1 MTKTKEDFLKE
12 WEQHKMRKP
21 KVASLILHCSVGES
35 GEALERVKKIIE
47 SIGEMKTVET
57 KARKNLRE
65 FGIRQHEP
73 IGAKVTIRNQ
83 DKIMKLIPRLFDMRD
98 FKISKRAFDKEG
110 NFGFGIR
117 EHIDILET
125 KYDPNLGVTGLDV
138 FFSLE
143 RPGFRVKRRFRSPRK
158 IPGKH
163 RISRDEAIVF
173 AETELGITVE

>member
-57 KARKNLRE
+57 KARRTFRE

-73 IGAKVTIRNQ
+73 IGAKVTIRDQ
-83 DKIMKLIPRLFDMRD
+83 EKIMKLIPRLFDMRD

-110 NFGFGIR
+110 NFGFGIK

-125 KYDPNLGVTGLDV
+125 RYDPNLGVTGLDV
-138 FFSLE
+138 FFTLE

>member
-1 MTKTKEDFLKE
+1 MTMTKEAYLKD

-47 SIGEMKTVET
+47 SIGDMKTVET
-57 KARKNLRE
+57 RAKRTFRE
-65 FGIRQHEP
+65 FGVRKDEP
-73 IGAKVTIRNQ
+73 IGAKITIR
-83 DKIMKLIPRLFDMRD
+83 DHEKIMELIPKLFDVRD

-110 NFGFGIR
+110 NFGFGIK
-117 EHIDILET
+117 EHIDIQGT

-138 FFSLE
+138 FIQLE
-143 RPGFRVKRRFRSPRK
+143 RPGFRVKKRFRSPRK

-163 RISRDEAIVF
+163 RISKDEAIIF